1 MSSVLCHIDLLQ
13 RGAIAASAR
22 LIDARTSAAWAFTR
36 SVASAGSDADTV
48 PGESVS
54 TLARWIVQQLAA
66 TSAEP
71 DLTLCL
77 DVDQATCGWVTASG
91 SDDRAIKSAVRDAQ
105 AGEREDAGQT
115 TPANW
120 LKVGEANADLSVQA
134 LQAPELQQKRKGV
147 KINGKA
153 AGPSAR
159 AAVAARERLAIV
171 ALPDLAARTL
181 IDELDRVDQPVARI
195 MTLWHALA
203 EAWDP
208 SRSDVAAVLKAS
220 SSARI
225 VADDISA
232 TATVLLDPR
241 GRILWTWQQGGR
253 MICAGSLRL
262 AIVSLA
268 SDSHDNADKSARGQ
282 PPLLEVTASEIA
294 RLTADWLA
302 WAAQLGVGPSVI
314 TVIGQQDLAAPGLCE
329 RFSSASPLMAV
340 SLAIGSSW
348 PGSLVTAN
356 VEASPIEATLRR
368 VIEGNTKA
376 AASAQQVDPRT
387 GLVELASRPGKASR
401 MVYRWSAAAA
411 FAAAMVLAAL
421 CARVVMEGNAT
432 AAARTQAVADRAELL
447 KSLVPVAP
455 KIMTEQRQANY
466 IQTLL
471 TERERQR
478 TAIVPEKPI
487 VPELGRF
494 LAAAAV
500 QPNLTLRR
508 VAASSTTGF
517 RAELNVPDAMTG
529 GHLREKL
536 DTIPPA
542 TPEFVTWSTSDS
554 RIGDVFS
561 VTASGVWTGK
571 PAAVVNSDA
580 AKPAA
585 KAGSTGKPV
594 DESDKPSDAKAEVKP
609 ETKLEVKGEVNPQV
623 KAETKL
629 APKVEAKQPI
639 KRQINPTTQPVRQPA
654 ANPTQPDPTQAP
666 QSAQPGQPFATPPT
680 EDPMEPMPIKPI
692 ESDMFSSEKFN
703 EGNEFAGLSAV
714 AVSIAAAA
722 ARELAASP
730 VTRFAIGPLSG
741 TVKTLQSRG
750 SR

>member
-1 MSSVLCHIDLLQ
+1 MLQ

-22 LIDARTSAAWAFTR
+22 LVDPRTSAAWAFTR
-36 SVASAGSDADTV
+36 SGTSSDSDADGA
-48 PGESVS
+48 PRESVV

-66 TSAEP
+66 SSLEP

-91 SDDRAIKSAVRDAQ
+91 SDDKAVKSAVRDAQ

-134 LQAPELQQKRKGV
+134 LQAPKLQTKRKGS
-147 KINGKA
+147 KADSKA
-153 AGPSAR
+153 AGSSAR
-159 AAVAARERLAIV
+159 AAVTPRERLAIV

-181 IDELDRVDQPVARI
+181 VDELDRVDQPVARI

-208 SRSDVAAVLKAS
+208 SRNDAAAVLKAGS
-220 SSARI
+220 SSRI
-225 VADDISA
+225 VADDIAA

-268 SDSHDNADKSARGQ
+268 SDSPDNADGSARVQ
-282 PPLLEVTASEIA
+282 PPLLEITASEIA

-302 WAAQLGVGPSVI
+302 WAAQIGVGPSVI
-314 TVIGQQDLAAPGLCE
+314 TVVGQQDLAAPGLCE
-329 RFSSASPLMAV
+329 RFNAASPLMAV
-340 SLAIGSSW
+340 SLAIGASW

-356 VEASPIEATLRR
+356 AEASPIEATLRR
-368 VIEGNTKA
+368 VIEGNTIA
-376 AASAQQVDPRT
+376 AATPQQIDPRT

-411 FAAAMVLAAL
+411 FAAAMVLIAL
-421 CARVVMEGNAT
+421 CVRVVMEANAT

-447 KSLVPVAP
+447 KSLIPVAP
-455 KIMTEQRQANY
+455 KIMTEQRQTIY

-494 LAAAAV
+494 LAAAAA

-508 VAASSTTGF
+508 ISASSPTGF
-517 RAELNVPDAMTG
+517 RAELNVPDATTG
-529 GHLREKL
+529 AQLREKL
-536 DTIPPA
+536 DTLPPT
-542 TPEFVTWSTSDS
+542 TPEFATWSTSDS

-561 VTASGVWTGK
+561 VTASGIWSGK
-571 PAAVVNSDA
+571 PAAI
-580 AKPAA
+580 AKPDGAKPDGAKPDGAKTDGAKPDGAKSAPQPASAA
-585 KAGSTGKPV
+585 KPV
-594 DESDKPSDAKAEVKP
+594 DESEKPADSKAELKAVTKPAPKADAKP
-609 ETKLEVKGEVNPQV
+609 
-623 KAETKL
+623 
-629 APKVEAKQPI
+629 PI
-639 KRQINPTTQPVRQPA
+639 KRPLKPTSQPSSQPGRQPA
-654 ANPTQPDPTQAP
+654 VNPAQPDPTQAP
-666 QSAQPGQPFATPPT
+666 QSAQPGQPFAPPT
-680 EDPMEPMPIKPI
+680 PEDPAEPMPLKPI
-692 ESDMFSSEKFN
+692 ESDNVGGSSES
-703 EGNEFAGLSAV
+703 AALSASTFP
-714 AVSIAAAA
+714 AITSADPISPAHTSEAKPAAK
-722 ARELAASP
+722 LAIKPSQAP
-730 VTRFAIGPLSG
+730 QSG
-741 TVKTLQSRG
+741 EPK
-750 SR
+750 